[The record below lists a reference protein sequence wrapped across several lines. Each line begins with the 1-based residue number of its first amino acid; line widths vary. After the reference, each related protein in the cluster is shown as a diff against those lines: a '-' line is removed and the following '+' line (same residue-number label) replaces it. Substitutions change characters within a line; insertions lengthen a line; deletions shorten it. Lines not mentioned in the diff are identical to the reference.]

1 VKTSARGD
9 CGAAVW
15 DYQIPDGDD
24 DNEGLE
30 DVGRGKRRQ
39 RRRRRR

>member
-1 VKTSARGD
+1 MKTRARGD
-9 CGAAVW
+9 YGAAVW

-30 DVGRGKRRQ
+30 DVGRKL
-39 RRRRRR
+39 RRRRRRK